1 MVMIT
6 GKLLKKMRE
15 ELGMTQE
22 QLAELAGISQAHV
35 AKIEN
40 EKVNPRLST
49 VNKIMSILKSNSK
62 LKCDEFLTKRVIYVN
77 LKDSVNRVAKLM
89 KKNDVSQLPIL
100 DKGICVGSISD
111 KTIVRNLDRISG
123 STKVGEVMEE
133 PFPTVNCGEEMEV
146 VKPLL
151 EYHPAILVTDRG
163 KIVGILTK
171 SDLLSLLK

>member
-1 MVMIT
+1 MIT
-6 GKLLKKMRE
+6 GKLLKKMRK
-15 ELGMTQE
+15 GIGKTQE

-49 VNKIMSILKSNSK
+49 VNKIMSALKSNSK
-62 LKCDEFLTKRVIYVN
+62 LKCDQYLTKRVIYVTPRG
-77 LKDSVNRVAKLM
+77 SVNRAARLM
-89 KKNDVSQLPIL
+89 KKNDVSQLPVMN
-100 DKGICVGSISD
+100 KGICVGSISD

-123 STKVGEVMEE
+123 STKVKEVMEE

-146 VKPLL
+146 VKTLL

-163 KIVGILTK
+163 KTIGILTK
-171 SDLLSLLK
+171 SDLLDLLK

>member
-1 MVMIT
+1 MIT

-22 QLAELAGISQAHV
+22 QLAEFAGISQAHV

-49 VNKIMSILKSNSK
+49 VNKIMSVLKSNST
-62 LKCDEFLTKRVIYVN
+62 LKCNGLATKKVIYIN
-77 LKDSVNRVAKLM
+77 SKDSVNQAAKLM
-89 KKNDVSQLPIL
+89 KANDVSQIPVI
-100 DKGICVGSISD
+100 DNGICVGSVSD

-123 STKVGEVMEE
+123 STEISELMEE

-146 VKPLL
+146 VKTLL

-171 SDLLSLLK
+171 SDLLGLLK

>member
-1 MVMIT
+1 MIT

-15 ELGMTQE
+15 EISMTQE

-49 VNKIMSILKSNSK
+49 VNKIMSVLRSNST
-62 LKCDEFLTKRVIYVN
+62 LKCEEYLTKKVIYVDP
-77 LKDSVNRVAKLM
+77 KDSVNRAAKLM
-89 KKNDVSQLPIL
+89 KKNDVSQLPVI

-123 STKVGEVMEE
+123 LTKVREVMEE

-146 VKPLL
+146 VKTLL

-163 KIVGILTK
+163 KIIGILTK
-171 SDLLSLLK
+171 SDLLDLLK